1 MNYSIAFLLFN
12 LAASSLFVTSVRKPH
27 NHCLRSIDAGT
38 TVVKM
43 NVYCTNSRKY
53 YQICGIEKNDL
64 VYSKGKK
71 VKNSK
76 KFHLTTVGH
85 AETERFL
92 STIASN
98 LGFHK
103 NRINDTV
110 FLKIVKQD
118 STIYQ
123 YKFVYSDIEDNK

>member
-1 MNYSIAFLLFN
+1 MKYSLAFLLFN
-12 LAASSLFVTSVRKPH
+12 LTVSSLFVATMRKPH
-27 NHCLRSIDAGT
+27 NHCLQSVGDST
-38 TVVKM
+38 TTVKM

-64 VYSKGKK
+64 VYIKGKK
-71 VKNSK
+71 IKNSK
-76 KFHLTTVGH
+76 KFHLTTVGY

-92 STIASN
+92 STIPSN
-98 LGFHK
+98 IGFHK
-103 NRINDTV
+103 NMVNDTV

>member
-1 MNYSIAFLLFN
+1 MKYSLAFLLFN
-12 LAASSLFVTSVRKPH
+12 LIVSSLFVTTVRKPH
-27 NHCLRSIDAGT
+27 NHCLQSIDDST
-38 TVVKM
+38 TTVKM
-43 NVYCTNSRKY
+43 NVYCTNGRKY
-53 YQICGIEKNDL
+53 YQICGLEKNDL
-64 VYSKGKK
+64 VYIKGKK

-92 STIASN
+92 STMTSN
-98 LGFHK
+98 TGFHK
-103 NRINDTV
+103 NMVNDTV